1 MQLPTWRI
9 AKIEDQLLA
18 RFGAVIGGADLRHL
32 LGYRTGSAFRQAVH
46 RKTLPV
52 RTFLQPNKRGR
63 CASSAE
69 VAVWM
74 ASLQSDDAVL
84 GALEGQDLPSPR
96 YGFPGREPTDTL
108 PERL

>member
-1 MQLPTWRI
+1 MQLPAWRI
-9 AKIEDQLLA
+9 AKIEDQLLT

-52 RTFLQPNKRGR
+52 RTFLQPKRGR

-74 ASLQSDDAVL
+74 ASLQSDDAVF
-84 GALEGQDLPSPR
+84 GSLEAQALPSPR
-96 YGFPGREPTDTL
+96 RGFPGREAMDAL